1 MFTHNR
7 DLPPLK
13 LPAAD
18 RDTILRKA
26 HLLIAEANGCV
37 RPVHRTSTKISAC
50 RIPNPNL
57 VSAIQTLFIVKSKL
71 LLTGLLLFVPI
82 AIALRL
88 WPGAENP
95 TALFICSAIGIIPLA
110 GWMGRA
116 TEALAAQMGEAAG
129 GLLNATFGNAAE
141 LIIAVIA
148 LSKGLNSVVKASIAG
163 SIIGNILL
171 VFGLS
176 ILCGGTKYSEQR
188 FNRTGARTSAISL
201 SLAAIALIIPTV
213 FRTAA
218 ERSPSG
224 WSPIMEERLSLAI
237 ALVLFVTYFCMLGF
251 SLKTHRHFFQ
261 GIEGEREEKGEYWSS
276 GKAITVLLV
285 ATGFVTLL
293 SEFLVGTIESVRTTL
308 GITETF
314 LGIIVVAII
323 GNAAEHSTAILMA
336 LKNKM
341 DLSVGIAIGSSLQI
355 ALFVAP
361 LLLFVSYSFGKPMDL
376 EFSRPEV
383 FAVVASV
390 YILFQISGDGETNWI
405 EGVQLLSVYVILGIL
420 FFYLPEAVSH

>member
-1 MFTHNR
+1 MN
-7 DLPPLK
+7 LK
-13 LPAAD
+13 PSLSW
-18 RDTILRKA
+18 L
-26 HLLIAEANGCV
+26 LLI
-37 RPVHRTSTKISAC
+37 
-50 RIPNPNL
+50 
-57 VSAIQTLFIVKSKL
+57 
-71 LLTGLLLFVPI
+71 VPI
-82 AIALRL
+82 AIVLRF
-88 WPGAENP
+88 WPGAENS

-110 GWMGRA
+110 GLMGRA
-116 TEALAAQMGEAAG
+116 TEALAARMGEGAG

-148 LSKGLNSVVKASIAG
+148 LSKGLSGVVKASIAG

-171 VFGLS
+171 VLGLS

-188 FNRTGARTSAISL
+188 FNRTGARTSVISL

-213 FRTAA
+213 FHMAA

-224 WSPIMEERLSLAI
+224 WSPIMEQRLSLAI
-237 ALVLFVTYFCMLGF
+237 ALVLFITYFCVLGF

-261 GIEGEREEKGEYWSS
+261 GTESELEEKDASWSR
-276 GKAITVLLV
+276 GKAILVLLV
-285 ATGFVTLL
+285 ATGFVALL
-293 SEFLVGTIESVRTTL
+293 SEFLVGTIESIRATF
-308 GITETF
+308 GISETF
-314 LGIIVVAII
+314 VGIIVVAII

-361 LLLFVSYSFGKPMDL
+361 LLLFVSYLFGKPMNL

-420 FFYLPEAVSH
+420 FFYLPEAVAH

>member
-1 MFTHNR
+1 MN
-7 DLPPLK
+7 LK
-13 LPAAD
+13 PSLSW
-18 RDTILRKA
+18 L
-26 HLLIAEANGCV
+26 LLI
-37 RPVHRTSTKISAC
+37 
-50 RIPNPNL
+50 
-57 VSAIQTLFIVKSKL
+57 
-71 LLTGLLLFVPI
+71 VPI
-82 AIALRL
+82 AIVLRF

-116 TEALAAQMGEAAG
+116 TEVLAARMGEGAG

-141 LIIAVIA
+141 LIIAVVA
-148 LSKGLNSVVKASIAG
+148 LSKGLSGVVKASIAG

-171 VFGLS
+171 VLGLS

-188 FNRTGARTSAISL
+188 FNRTGARTSTISL

-213 FRTAA
+213 FHVTA

-224 WSPIMEERLSLAI
+224 WSPIMEQRLSLAI
-237 ALVLFVTYFCMLGF
+237 AVVLFITYFCVLGF

-261 GIEGEREEKGEYWSS
+261 GTESELEEKDEHWSR
-276 GKAITVLLV
+276 GKAIMVLLV
-285 ATGFVTLL
+285 STAFVALL
-293 SEFLVGTIESVRTTL
+293 SEFLVGTIESIRATF

-314 LGIIVVAII
+314 VGIIVVAII

-361 LLLFVSYSFGKPMDL
+361 LLLFVSYLLGKPMNL
-376 EFSRPEV
+376 EFSQPEV

-420 FFYLPEAVSH
+420 FFYLPEVVAH